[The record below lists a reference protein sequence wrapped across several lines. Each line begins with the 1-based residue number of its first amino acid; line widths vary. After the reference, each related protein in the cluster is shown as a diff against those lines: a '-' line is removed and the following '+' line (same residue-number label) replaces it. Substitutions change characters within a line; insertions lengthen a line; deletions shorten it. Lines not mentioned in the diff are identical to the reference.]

1 MASASARGAASVKV
15 DARATVRRAR
25 RLKRAMM
32 DVEGGFLER
41 NIIEV
46 DWSDCLSC

>member
-1 MASASARGAASVKV
+1 MASASATGTAVVKL

-32 DVEGGFLER
+32 VSKRMFLR
-41 NIIEV
+41 TDIE
-46 DWSDCLSC
+46 DWSEC